1 MAEVREATRDRP
13 AARPPLWS
21 SLAVAALVATTV
33 ALGVWLTGG
42 VLTDDATLA
51 KLTTAVW
58 FGLAGV
64 LALAALRWRMLALP
78 VLGAFVLTAGSLG
91 GYLLWTSTVDR
102 VVVEDVLSA
111 DDPFAATPTVTTR
124 PTGPGPTTA
133 APTRPAGPAL
143 LGRGTFRSG
152 EHETT
157 GTAELL
163 RRPDR
168 TAVVTL
174 TALDT
179 SPGPDLRVYLVPGS
193 GDTVRGALDLG
204 ALRGNRGTQQYDVP
218 AGTNLA
224 RYGSVVIWC
233 RAFSVAFGTATLS
246 A

>member
-1 MAEVREATRDRP
+1 
-13 AARPPLWS
+13 
-21 SLAVAALVATTV
+21 
-33 ALGVWLTGG
+33 
-42 VLTDDATLA
+42 
-51 KLTTAVW
+51 
-58 FGLAGV
+58 
-64 LALAALRWRMLALP
+64 MLALP

-111 DDPFAATPTVTTR
+111 DDPSAATPTATTR

-133 APTRPAGPAL
+133 APTGPAGPVL
-143 LGRGTFRSG
+143 VGRGAFRSG

-157 GTAELL
+157 GTAALL

-218 AGTNLA
+218 ARTNLA